1 MKNFSLPTVA
11 IFGIWLA
18 GASVL
23 WGEDIPS
30 YFDVLAR
37 GMYMVFDDDFAGAQA
52 LFDSL
57 GREYP
62 GDPTPLVFRI
72 IAECS
77 ELQDRG
83 AIRFDGSIGK
93 ELARAESL
101 CTVRWGKNP
110 ASAWANFE
118 MGNLYGQWAM
128 IDIMDKRDFLA
139 AFGKIKTAKKYW
151 ERAIDDPVVGAEC
164 ANGLGNLYYWQSARG
179 GILRSV
185 GVIRDR
191 RAEGINLLRRAA
203 ERSKIAKDSAL
214 HWLFFALLDFGD
226 TAAAESALAALAE
239 RHPHSRTVRWNKLTL
254 ALARGECAAAVS
266 VAESLKEYYDTVS
279 EFNTVQLTVAASYGR
294 LCAGDTAAA
303 CGEFGQTVS
312 AADDEILSRLRDNRW
327 WKEIYETV
335 LRTCEGK

>member
-1 MKNFSLPTVA
+1 MRNFSLPTVA
-11 IFGIWLA
+11 VLGIWLA

-23 WGEDIPS
+23 WGEDIPP
-30 YFDVLAR
+30 YFDALAR
-37 GMYMVFDDDFAGAQA
+37 GMYMVFEDDFAGAQA

-72 IAECS
+72 IAESS

-83 AIRFDGSIGK
+83 AVRFDGSIRE

-101 CTVRWGKNP
+101 CIARWGKNP
-110 ASAWANFE
+110 APAWANFV

-128 IDIMDKRDFLA
+128 IEIMGERDFLA
-139 AFGKIKTAKKYW
+139 AFGKIRAAENHW
-151 ERAIDDPVVGAEC
+151 ERAIDDPIIGAEC
-164 ANGLGNLYYWQSARG
+164 AGGLGNLYYWQSAQA
-179 GILRSV
+179 GILRSF

-203 ERSKIAKDSAL
+203 EKSKIAKDSAL
-214 HWLFFALLDFGD
+214 HSLFFALLDFGD
-226 TAAAESALAALAE
+226 TAAAESALAELAA
-239 RHPHSRTVRWNKLTL
+239 RHPHSRTVKWDRLTL

-279 EFNTVQLTVAASYGR
+279 EFNTVQLTVAVSYGR

-303 CGEFGQTVS
+303 CYKFGQTVS
-312 AADDEILSRLRDNRW
+312 AADEKILSRLRDNRW

-335 LRTCEGK
+335 SRVCEGR